1 MITWSDRLELELSIL
16 LLGEEGE
23 VEESLVEL
31 VASLTDLGPLSA
43 ILGTVTMSLSHC
55 CSLVP
60 SHFCKE
66 DLCVRGVRGIRCSQC
81 KNMFNHNQWLLNHT
95 T

>member
-23 VEESLVEL
+23 VEESLLEL

-55 CSLVP
+55 CSLVL

-66 DLCVRGVRGIRCSQC
+66 DVYEGSKGESDVANVRISSI
-81 KNMFNHNQWLLNHT
+81 T
-95 T
+95 TSAC